1 MLRLAKLRSA
11 FDYFVPRVALV
22 KIMLR
27 LSLFP
32 ESIFGI

>member
-1 MLRLAKLRSA
+1 MLRLAKLWSA
-11 FDYFVPRVALV
+11 FDYFVPRVAQV